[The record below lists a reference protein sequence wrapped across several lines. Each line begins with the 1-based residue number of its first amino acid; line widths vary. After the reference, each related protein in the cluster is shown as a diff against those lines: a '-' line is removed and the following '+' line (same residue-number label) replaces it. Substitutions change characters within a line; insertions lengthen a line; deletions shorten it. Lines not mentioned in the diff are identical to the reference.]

1 MRYNY
6 NPNRLVA
13 LLAVA
18 IAHILA
24 HLSVVEFDLSDAL
37 NHRLLLGMDYGCV
50 VDLQGLTCSY
60 NIKCCY

>member
-1 MRYNY
+1 M
-6 NPNRLVA
+6 A

-18 IAHILA
+18 TAHILA

-37 NHRLLLGMDYGCV
+37 NHRLLLRMDYGCV

-60 NIKCCY
+60 NIKCRY